1 MQDDERPTREEA
13 RLHVLL
19 VGGAPHVVFKLWL
32 HFIAAKVQF
41 RGASFIARL
50 DQGLALICLVFAAAG
65 FPFVA
70 AFDPLG
76 GILFEGVFSFCHLL
90 GGRRGGGGLRAR
102 TENGD
107 EYAWSW

>member
-65 FPFVA
+65 LPFVA

-76 GILFEGVFSFCHLL
+76 VILLDRKSTRLNSSHVAIQYSVSC
-90 GGRRGGGGLRAR
+90 
-102 TENGD
+102 
-107 EYAWSW
+107 YIKQ